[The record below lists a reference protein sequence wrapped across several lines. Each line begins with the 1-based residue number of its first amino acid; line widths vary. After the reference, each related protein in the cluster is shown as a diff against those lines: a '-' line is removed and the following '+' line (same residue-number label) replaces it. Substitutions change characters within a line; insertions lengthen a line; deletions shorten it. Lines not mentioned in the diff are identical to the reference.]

1 MWVILCLFCHTS
13 LFFLQNQYMCF
24 EPNKCLI
31 LLLNYILR
39 KISSIKTAWQ
49 ESYFRNYYFL
59 NCSYCFV
66 LIQKMAEDAA
76 VKASVKNCQAGN
88 GNNISSHS
96 PSISCLQNI
105 KEQIPKYQVMLF
117 YYFYVSVLLK
127 KP

>member
-1 MWVILCLFCHTS
+1 
-13 LFFLQNQYMCF
+13 
-24 EPNKCLI
+24 
-31 LLLNYILR
+31 
-39 KISSIKTAWQ
+39 
-49 ESYFRNYYFL
+49 
-59 NCSYCFV
+59 
-66 LIQKMAEDAA
+66 MAEDAA